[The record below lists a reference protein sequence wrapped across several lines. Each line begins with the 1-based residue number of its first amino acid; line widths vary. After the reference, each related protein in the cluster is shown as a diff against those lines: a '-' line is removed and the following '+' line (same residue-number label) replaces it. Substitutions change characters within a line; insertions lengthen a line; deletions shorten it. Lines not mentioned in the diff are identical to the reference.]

1 MEHETFSDR
10 SVQAALGDTVLIQAD
25 VTDYDA
31 ADKALLARFGLH
43 GPPAILFFGP
53 DGTER
58 REFRVIGFMNA
69 AAFQPHVT
77 SARRS

>member
-1 MEHETFSDR
+1 MT
-10 SVQAALGDTVLIQAD
+10 A
-25 VTDYDA
+25 YDD

-53 DGTER
+53 DGAER
-58 REFRVIGFMNA
+58 RQFRIIGFMNA
-69 AAFQPHVT
+69 ATFQPHVT